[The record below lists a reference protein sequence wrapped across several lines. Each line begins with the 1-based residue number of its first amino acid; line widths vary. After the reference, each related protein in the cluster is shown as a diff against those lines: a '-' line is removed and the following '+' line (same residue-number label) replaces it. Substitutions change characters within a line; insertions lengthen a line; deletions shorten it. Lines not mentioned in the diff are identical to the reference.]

1 MKKILINCFYLSTL
15 IFIPQTFGGSASP
28 KFRFFKCLEHTPCKV
43 AEQPTPSTK
52 PPLNQ
57 RPPTEDAMREEEEV
71 PSSDRSRYEKHDYH
85 DHRHDQDFRHY
96 RYNDDQRYP
105 HRYHHDYDD
114 FDGSFESY

>member
-1 MKKILINCFYLSTL
+1 MKKLVINCLYIS
-15 IFIPQTFGGSASP
+15 S
-28 KFRFFKCLEHTPCKV
+28 FFFAPFLYPCDIHNVALE
-43 AEQPTPSTK
+43 PTPSTK

-57 RPPTEDAMREEEEV
+57 RPPTEDTLREEEEV

-85 DHRHDQDFRHY
+85 DHRHDQDFRQY
-96 RYNDDQRYP
+96 RYNDDKRYR